1 MAVAQLWIV
10 RPLHTI
16 MNTTTLILIVGTLL
30 VLTPVLRL
38 LLQPRVRRSSPRKRY
53 TVFAILLGCGV
64 SAELVGGVIALFGRQ
79 AGLASLL
86 FFTALLLGAA
96 CVLEMRKLSREF

>member
-1 MAVAQLWIV
+1 
-10 RPLHTI
+10 

-64 SAELVGGVIALFGRQ
+64 SAQLVGGVIALVERR
-79 AGLASLL
+79 ADLASLVIV
-86 FFTALLLGAA
+86 TAVLLSAA
-96 CVLEMRKLSREF
+96 CILEMRKLSREF